1 MNTDKPND
9 QSTLA
14 RIQRLKQARHD
25 ILSLPA
31 EDTLDKVLAASQPA
45 ALVHS
50 FKEEDLYLLLQDI
63 GPESALPLLGLA
75 SDKQWEYILDLEAWD
90 KDRLSPAALTRWL
103 SLLFQAD
110 PRRLVKWGLEKKA
123 DLLQYYLFKNL
134 EIRIRETDQL
144 ASDFS
149 GDFFTEDDTFYVR
162 LIDPPTDQ
170 DEDQTVREQRQLF
183 LTSLIRRLSQY
194 DHVAYQN
201 LLIESNAILPAET
214 EEEAYRLRNV
224 RLAEKGFLPF
234 DEAVGVYQ
242 PLKISEFETGPPKYI
257 PAVTDD
263 TASPSSAL
271 YPVKLLPDDNRFT
284 KALQRIDVEIILEQ
298 IQSEFAGLC
307 NQVIAADH
315 HKITNKEDLG
325 QIVRKVCGFINLGLA
340 KLSQAN
346 ASSDAGYWAS
356 QIKRLPLIRFFRLG
370 YGMVLDLK
378 WQAEKWHD
386 RSWFAAHGLPLSF
399 WGEQWLGVLGG
410 LLLKKPLFFDNYRDG
425 KLYRNFAT
433 FEDIQSTE
441 QNLEQIMAVD
451 TLLRVMD
458 LKPGPLAGHRFITYK
473 NLVLTVWA
481 RDYLGLSPEPEA
493 LSMRQLRDMFS
504 ALFIK
509 DPDQTSQP
517 AFKINPGMR
526 PALLTWLSARTGLP
540 GDEISERVGVSL
552 EALFTEVENEYGQI
566 APQNLDPRYILHF
579 ILKK

>member
-1 MNTDKPND
+1 MNTNKPTD
-9 QSTLA
+9 QSPLA
-14 RIQRLKQARHD
+14 RIRHLKQTRQE
-25 ILSLPA
+25 ILALPA
-31 EDTLDKVLAASQPA
+31 EDMLEKILTSAQPA

-63 GPESALPLLGLA
+63 GPEGALPLLGLA

-90 KDRLSPAALTRWL
+90 KDRLSPAALTQWL

-162 LIDPPTDQ
+162 LIDPPADQ
-170 DEDQTVREQRQLF
+170 DEGQTAREQRQAF
-183 LTSLIRRLSQY
+183 LTTLIRRLSQY

-201 LLIESNAILPAET
+201 LLIESGAILPAET

-242 PLKISEFETGPPKYI
+242 PLKISEFEAGPTKHI
-257 PAVTDD
+257 PTFSED
-263 TASPSSAL
+263 TVRPTSPL
-271 YPVKLLPDDNRFT
+271 YPVKFLPDDNRFT
-284 KALQRIDVEIILEQ
+284 KALQLIDVEVILEQ

-315 HKITNKEDLG
+315 HKIANKEDLG

-340 KLSQAN
+340 KLSQAKN
-346 ASSDAGYWAS
+346 ASDAGYWAA

-386 RSWFAAHGLPLSF
+386 RSWFAARGLPLSF
-399 WGEQWLGVLGG
+399 WDEEWLGVLGG
-410 LLLKKPLFFDNYRDG
+410 LLLKRPLFFDNYRNG
-425 KLYRNFAT
+425 ELYRNFAT
-433 FEDIQSTE
+433 FEDVQSTA
-441 QNLEQIMAVD
+441 QNLEQMMAFD

-473 NLVLTVWA
+473 NFLLTLWG
-481 RDYLGLSPEPEA
+481 RDYLNLAPEPAA
-493 LSMRQLRDMFS
+493 LSMRELRDMFS
-504 ALFIK
+504 ALFIDAK
-509 DPDQTSQP
+509 EPSSRP
-517 AFKINPGMR
+517 AFKINPAMR
-526 PALLTWLSARTGLP
+526 PALLAWLAAQSGLQ
-540 GDEISERVGVSL
+540 DEEISERIGAPL
-552 EALFTEVENEYGQI
+552 EALFTELENEYGQV
-566 APQNLDPRYILHF
+566 APRDLDPRYILHF
-579 ILKK
+579 ILQQ